1 MFQLDLFNQ
10 DLVEKIRKQV
20 LKEFKRIDGEDWD
33 EYLEVVR
40 YEVDARLA
48 DCVKI
53 SRSYHLQPSKKNNNI
68 K

>member
-1 MFQLDLFNQ
+1 MLQLDLFNQ

-20 LKEFKRIDGEDWD
+20 LKEFKRVDGEDWD
-33 EYLEVVR
+33 EYLEFIR
-40 YEVDARLA
+40 YEVDSRLA

-53 SRSYHLQPSKKNNNI
+53 PRSYHLQKLHKNI